1 MNCCLLFRRPAQRP
15 YSSQKTNAYPGSSRA
30 FSEGKAAGR
39 RGLAL
44 GAQRRARWAV
54 AARRPALLLCWA
66 RRCRMGICRCKPWLP
81 RGPAYKLAR
90 EVGVPLL
97 EPRPIG
103 RPRALPGCS
112 PLRALAA
119 AGCRRAHRG
128 GLLHPM
134 GRGFSPHQD
143 ESAARKTAYLS
154 NSSASGLLRPLGAM
168 VTARTVSCWFR
179 GTARGLV

>member
-1 MNCCLLFRRPAQRP
+1 MNCCLLSKRPAQRP

-90 EVGVPLL
+90 EVVVPLL
-97 EPRPIG
+97 EPRPTPQTRRGQKGG
-103 RPRALPGCS
+103 RRCRP
-112 PLRALAA
+112 
-119 AGCRRAHRG
+119 RRAHPANRQATRLA
-128 GLLHPM
+128 GLLPAP
-134 GRGFSPHQD
+134 GTRCRRLSP
-143 ESAARKTAYLS
+143 SSPRRATAPDGT
-154 NSSASGLLRPLGAM
+154 GLFTPPG
-168 VTARTVSCWFR
+168 
-179 GTARGLV
+179 